1 MTPCMDSNRQLIDS
15 LTSHIALYH
24 SSIPSTSSSPSVNHP
39 RTSILRW
46 FSSLTVHQRQSSL
59 TVVDA
64 NFVKIIL
71 RMQKKLRKHG
81 HGCFIILPDLPSSDC
96 PDLPSLCFRRS
107 TGLLARTIASNDSEQ
122 SISREVRMFDSR
134 EGEQIE
140 GCSSWLG
147 VIDSFTFSEDFV
159 SNMDLF
165 VDVMDRI
172 SNGQFLRGEEN
183 ALGVAWEE
191 LPWLKTK
198 GYYSIEAF
206 LANKLEVALRLSWLN
221 SNGGKKRGLKAKEK
235 EKTNVAGVAANVY
248 FRKKGCLDWWAGLD
262 TGVRKKI
269 LQVVLGKAAK
279 YLTKGILKGTENT
292 LEDDIWLCGGAAEKT
307 VKDNDSASHQKTIL
321 PNFGIDAEFC
331 LVVLPAAI
339 SGKCT
344 PFTNLFNGLL
354 VLREMSAMILA
365 CQQNEYE
372 KDKLFFSTLGSVH
385 SISDCILRKVRD
397 LLMVISSDCIKMEL
411 LGEGNMKSRMNK
423 SEEKLGVGNR
433 RRKRRGR
440 NQKRQNLGGKSS
452 RASFALEK
460 STEDHGHGLV
470 HIEQAKSDGMI
481 SRLQAKDLHKET
493 SFSRVEME
501 HAKEFV
507 NGKVETAGKKKK
519 KESSKSKSSTLKE
532 PETIDSEV
540 GFQQV
545 TPQHAAFQSKAAE
558 SQRLGDDST
567 IQILPKDIP
576 VGADSLAPNPT
587 FCISMNKPDLDNGD
601 EVAHGIQQSSVVGSA
616 EGSSHIRLEC
626 FPLSNGAVGAPIT
639 SEGETYNCK
648 FGLEIAPCA
657 LPGLELDNVRR
668 SEEVKHQTPRQL
680 SDTVN
685 SETLAEA
692 IVSKEKTSLVH
703 RQDGK
708 DYCCHGSTSSSGC
721 TSNEWPS
728 VTPVHFASLNAQHLP
743 AATDRLHLDV
753 DRNWRNNFHQS
764 YVSTRHQARNPL
776 IEGGCSRIMSRTSAM
791 SLDWPPVVR
800 SASRL
805 TPSTASNYDT
815 GFIPRMHSPYQQ
827 SFTTH
832 GLQINGT
839 WTEDERKYSGDV
851 MDSCAPELVD
861 DSDSHWISEEEFE
874 VHAFS
879 GRDYNQYFG
888 GGVMYWNTSDHA
900 GTGFSRPPSLSS
912 DDSSWAWHEA
922 DMNRAID
929 DMVGFSS
936 SYSTS
941 GLTSPPA
948 SPFISPF
955 DPLGSGHQALGY
967 VIPGND
973 LSGKVLLSSTVT
985 DGVPEENASGSLNNS
1000 SGKVV
1005 EGQNGD
1011 SLSYPILRPIIIPNI
1026 SRKGSRSEFK
1036 LSHDLKSPCVP
1047 PTRQEQPR
1055 MKRPPSPVLLCVPR
1069 APRPPPPSPVGE
1081 SRKQRGFPTVR
1092 SGSSSPR
1099 HWGMRSWY
1107 HDGTNYEEPRLC
1119 VDGAEVIWPSWR
1131 NKSLSA
1137 TSMSQPLPGSL
1148 LQNRLIAISQLAL
1161 DQEHPDVAFPLQPPE
1176 FLNCPTLK
1184 ASLSLMHSLLHDE
1197 IDFFCKQVAAQN
1209 LNRKPYINWAVKRVA
1224 RSLQVLWP
1232 RSRTNIF
1239 GSYATG
1245 LSLPTSDVDLVV
1257 CLPPVRNL
1265 EPIKEAGILEGR
1277 NGIKETCLQH
1287 AARYLA
1293 NQEWVKNDSLKSVE
1307 NTAIPIIMLVAEVPH
1322 DLVASPA
1329 STSKVQAPK
1338 VESTQL
1344 ATEQGGIIDPDMV
1357 GKPSSPK
1364 CSQMKNDDV
1373 VDVKSVRLDISF
1385 KSPSHTGLQTTE
1397 LVRELTEQFP
1407 AATPLAL
1414 VLKQFL
1420 ADRSLDHSYSGGLS
1434 SYCLVLLIIRFLQH
1448 EHHLGRP
1455 INQNLGSLLMDFLYF
1470 FGNLFDPR
1478 QMRISIQGN
1487 GVYVN
1492 RERGHSIDPIHI
1504 DDPLFPTNNVGR
1516 NCFRIHQ
1523 CIKAFADAYSTLENE
1538 LPSLP
1543 SSGDPSARPSY
1554 RLLPKIVP
1562 IKDEL
1567 WQAFLQQIWPVALQ
1581 ITCPTTHWQ

>member
-1 MTPCMDSNRQLIDS
+1 MAPSPCMDSNQLIDS

-24 SSIPSTSSSPSVNHP
+24 SSTPSTSASPSVNYP
-39 RTSILRW
+39 RNSVLRW
-46 FSSLTVHQRQSSL
+46 FSSLTVQHRQSSL
-59 TVVDA
+59 TIVDA
-64 NFVKIIL
+64 KFAEIIL
-71 RMQKKLRKHG
+71 QMQKKIRRHG
-81 HGCFIILPDLPSSDC
+81 HGCFIILSDLPSSDC

-107 TGLLARTIASNDSEQ
+107 TGLLARTNVSNDLEQ
-122 SISREVRMFDSR
+122 SISRAVRMFGSQ
-134 EGEQIE
+134 EGERIE
-140 GCSSWLG
+140 ECSA
-147 VIDSFTFSEDFV
+147 IDSITFSEDFV
-159 SNMDLF
+159 SNVDRF
-165 VDVMDRI
+165 VCVMDNI
-172 SNGQFLRGEEN
+172 SNGQFLRSEEN

-191 LPWLKTK
+191 LPWLKAK

-221 SNGGKKRGLKAKEK
+221 SNGGKKRGMRAKEK
-235 EKTNVAGVAANVY
+235 EKTTVAGVAANVY
-248 FRKKGCLDWWAGLD
+248 FRKMGCLDWWAGVD

-279 YLTKGILKGTENT
+279 YLTKGILKGAKNT
-292 LEDDIWLCGGAAEKT
+292 LEDDIWLFGERAEKT
-307 VKDNDSASHQKTIL
+307 VRYNDSASSQRTIL
-321 PNFGIDAEFC
+321 PNFGMDAEFC
-331 LVVLPAAI
+331 LAVLPAPI

-344 PFTNLFNGLL
+344 PFTNFFNGLL
-354 VLREMSAMILA
+354 VLREMSAMVLA
-365 CQQNEYE
+365 CKHNEFE

-385 SISDCILRKVRD
+385 SVSDCILRKVRD
-397 LLMVISSDCIKMEL
+397 LLMVISGDCIKLEL
-411 LGEGNMKSRMNK
+411 LGEESMKFQMNK
-423 SEEKLGVGNR
+423 SEEKFRVGNR
-433 RRKRRGR
+433 RGKGRGR

-452 RASFALEK
+452 RASFAIEK
-460 STEDHGHGLV
+460 STEVHGHELA
-470 HIEQAKSDGMI
+470 HREQAKSDGMTG
-481 SRLQAKDLHKET
+481 RLQAKDLHKET

-501 HAKEFV
+501 RAKEIV
-507 NGKVETAGKKKK
+507 DGKVQTAGKKKK
-519 KESSKSKSSTLKE
+519 KESSRSKNSTLEE
-532 PETIDSEV
+532 PETRDSEV
-540 GFQQV
+540 RIEQV
-545 TPQHAAFQSKAAE
+545 TSQHAAVQTEAAE
-558 SQRLGDDST
+558 SQRLADAST
-567 IQILPKDIP
+567 IQTLPNNIP
-576 VGADSLAPNPT
+576 VSADSLAPNPS
-587 FCISMNKPDLDNGD
+587 FCSSTNKNDMYNGD
-601 EVAHGIQQSSVVGSA
+601 EVAHGTQECSVIGSA
-616 EGSSHIRLEC
+616 EDGSHIGLEC
-626 FPLSNGAVGAPIT
+626 FPPSYGAVGAPIT
-639 SEGETYNCK
+639 SGGETSSSK
-648 FGLEIAPCA
+648 FNSDIAPHA
-657 LPGLELDNVRR
+657 LPGLELDNVLK
-668 SEEVKHQTPRQL
+668 SEEVKHQTSRQL
-680 SDTVN
+680 SDTVI
-685 SETLAEA
+685 SEALTEA
-692 IVSKEKTSLVH
+692 IISKEETSHLH
-703 RQDGK
+703 RQDGGN
-708 DYCCHGSTSSSGC
+708 YCSHGSTSSSGC
-721 TSNEWPS
+721 TSFEWPS
-728 VTPVHFASLNAQHLP
+728 VTPVNFPSLNSQHLP

-753 DRNWRNNFHQS
+753 DHNWRNNFHQS

-776 IEGGCSRIMSRTSAM
+776 IDGGCSRIMSRTSAM

-805 TPSTASNYDT
+805 TPSMNSNYDT

-827 SFTTH
+827 SFPAH
-832 GLQINGT
+832 GLQLNGAR
-839 WTEDERKYSGDV
+839 TEDERKYSGDV
-851 MDSCAPELVD
+851 IDSCAPELVD

-874 VHAFS
+874 VHAIS

-900 GTGFSRPPSLSS
+900 GTSFSRPPSLSS

-922 DMNRAID
+922 DMNRTID
-929 DMVGFSS
+929 DMIGFSS
-936 SYSTS
+936 SYSTN

-948 SPFISPF
+948 SPFRSPF
-955 DPLGSGHQALGY
+955 DPLGPGHQALGY

-973 LSGKVLLSSTVT
+973 VSGKVLHSSTVT
-985 DGVPEENASGSLNNS
+985 DGVPEENTSGSLNNS
-1000 SGKVV
+1000 SGGVV
-1005 EGQNGD
+1005 EGQKGD
-1011 SLSYPILRPIIIPNI
+1011 SLPYPILRPIIIPNM

-1047 PTRQEQPR
+1047 RNRQEQPR
-1055 MKRPPSPVLLCVPR
+1055 VKRPPSPVVLCVPR

-1107 HDGTNYEEPRLC
+1107 HDGTNCEEPRICL
-1119 VDGAEVIWPSWR
+1119 DGAEVIWPSWR

-1137 TSMSQPLPGSL
+1137 TSMSQPLPGAL
-1148 LQNRLIAISQLAL
+1148 LQDRLIAISQLAL

-1176 FLNCPTLK
+1176 LLNCPTRK
-1184 ASLSLMHSLLHDE
+1184 ASLSLMHNLLHDE
-1197 IDFFCKQVAAQN
+1197 IDSFCKQVAAQN
-1209 LNRKPYINWAVKRVA
+1209 LTRKPYINWAVKRVA

-1239 GSYATG
+1239 GSYTTG

-1293 NQEWVKNDSLKSVE
+1293 NQEWVKNDSLKTVE

-1322 DLVASPA
+1322 DLVASTA

-1344 ATEQGGIIDPDMV
+1344 PTEQGGIIDPDMV
-1357 GKPSSPK
+1357 GLDKSSWPK
-1364 CSQMKNDDV
+1364 CLHMKNDDV
-1373 VDVKSVRLDISF
+1373 ADVKSVRLDISF

-1487 GVYVN
+1487 GIYVN

-1523 CIKAFADAYSTLENE
+1523 CIKAFADAYSSLENE
-1538 LPSLP
+1538 LTSLP
-1543 SSGDPSARPSY
+1543 SNGDPSARPSY

-1562 IKDEL
+1562 SIHH
-1567 WQAFLQQIWPVALQ
+1567 V
-1581 ITCPTTHWQ
+1581 

>member
-1 MTPCMDSNRQLIDS
+1 MNPSPSPPPTSTPTPSMDSNQLIDS

-24 SSIPSTSSSPSVNHP
+24 SSIPSTSSSSYVTHP
-39 RTSILRW
+39 RTLILRW
-46 FSSLTVHQRQSSL
+46 FSSLTVQQRQSSL
-59 TVVDA
+59 TIVDA
-64 NFVKIIL
+64 KFAEIIL
-71 RMQKKLRKHG
+71 QMQKKIRRYG
-81 HGCFIILPDLPSSDC
+81 HGCFIILPDLASGDC
-96 PDLPSLCFRRS
+96 PGLPSLCFRRS

-122 SISREVRMFDSR
+122 SISRAVRMFGSQ
-134 EGEQIE
+134 EGERIE
-140 GCSSWLG
+140 ECS
-147 VIDSFTFSEDFV
+147 VIDSITFSEDFV
-159 SNMDLF
+159 SN
-165 VDVMDRI
+165 VDQFFGVMDSI
-172 SNGQFLRGEEN
+172 SNGQFLRGDEN

-191 LPWLKTK
+191 LPWLKAK

-221 SNGGKKRGLKAKEK
+221 SNVGKKRGMKAKEK

-248 FRKKGCLDWWAGLD
+248 FRKMGCLDWWVGVD

-269 LQVVLGKAAK
+269 LQVVLGKAAN
-279 YLTKGILKGTENT
+279 YLTKVILKGSKNN
-292 LEDDIWLCGGAAEKT
+292 LEDDIWLSGEKVT
-307 VKDNDSASHQKTIL
+307 VRYNDSASRQKTVL
-321 PNFGIDAEFC
+321 PNFRMDAEFC
-331 LVVLPAAI
+331 LAVLPAPI

-344 PFTNLFNGLL
+344 PFTNVFNGLL
-354 VLREMSAMILA
+354 VLREMSAMILE
-365 CQQNEYE
+365 CKHNEYE

-397 LLMVISSDCIKMEL
+397 LLMGISSDCIKLEL
-411 LGEGNMKSRMNK
+411 LGEENMKSQMNK
-423 SEEKLGVGNR
+423 SEQKPGVGNR
-433 RRKRRGR
+433 RGKGRVR

-452 RASFALEK
+452 KASFAIEK
-460 STEDHGHGLV
+460 SAEVHGHGLA
-470 HIEQAKSDGMI
+470 HQEQAKSDGMT
-481 SRLQAKDLHKET
+481 SRLQAKDLHKDT

-501 HAKEFV
+501 HAKEFD
-507 NGKVETAGKKKK
+507 GKAQTVGKKKK
-519 KESSKSKSSTLKE
+519 KESSRSRSKNSTLKE
-532 PETIDSEV
+532 PETSVSEV
-540 GFQQV
+540 KIQQV
-545 TPQHAAFQSKAAE
+545 TPQHAAFQSEAAE
-558 SQRLGDDST
+558 SQRLADAST
-567 IQILPKDIP
+567 IQTLPNNIP
-576 VGADSLAPNPT
+576 AGADSLAPNPS
-587 FCISMNKPDLDNGD
+587 FCSSTNKPDVNNED
-601 EVAHGIQQSSVVGSA
+601 EVAHGTQECSVVGSA
-616 EGSSHIRLEC
+616 EDSSHIGMEC
-626 FPLSNGAVGAPIT
+626 FPLPNGAVGAPIT
-639 SEGETYNCK
+639 SGGETSSCK
-648 FGLEIAPCA
+648 FGLDIAPHA
-657 LPGLELDNVRR
+657 LPGLGLDNVLK
-668 SEEVKHQTPRQL
+668 SEEVKHQTSGNL
-680 SDTVN
+680 SDIVI
-685 SETLAEA
+685 SEALTES
-692 IVSKEKTSLVH
+692 IISKEETSLLH
-703 RQDGK
+703 RQDGGN
-708 DYCCHGSTSSSGC
+708 YCSHGFTSSSGC
-721 TSNEWPS
+721 RSYEWPS
-728 VTPVHFASLNAQHLP
+728 LTPVNFPALNSQHLP

-753 DRNWRNNFHQS
+753 DHNWRNNFHQS

-805 TPSTASNYDT
+805 TPSMTSNYDT

-827 SFTTH
+827 SFPAH

-839 WTEDERKYSGDV
+839 RTEDERKYSGDV

-900 GTGFSRPPSLSS
+900 GTSFSRPPSLSS

-922 DMNRAID
+922 DMNRTID

-948 SPFISPF
+948 SPFRSPF
-955 DPLGSGHQALGY
+955 DPLGSLGY

-973 LSGKVLLSSTVT
+973 VSGKVLHSSAMT

-1000 SGKVV
+1000 SGGVV
-1005 EGQNGD
+1005 EGQKGD
-1011 SLSYPILRPIIIPNI
+1011 SLSYPILRPIIIPNM

-1047 PTRQEQPR
+1047 RTRQDQPR
-1055 MKRPPSPVLLCVPR
+1055 VKRPPSPVVLCVPR

-1099 HWGMRSWY
+1099 HWGIRSWY
-1107 HDGTNYEEPRLC
+1107 HDGTNYEEPRICL
-1119 VDGAEVIWPSWR
+1119 DGAEVIWPSWR

-1137 TSMSQPLPGSL
+1137 TSLSQPLPGAL
-1148 LQNRLIAISQLAL
+1148 LQDRLIAISQLAL

-1176 FLNCPTLK
+1176 LSNCPTRK
-1184 ASLSLMHSLLHDE
+1184 VSLSLMHNLLHDE
-1197 IDFFCKQVAAQN
+1197 IDSFCKQVAAQN
-1209 LNRKPYINWAVKRVA
+1209 LTRKPYINWAVKRVA

-1239 GSYATG
+1239 GSYTTG

-1293 NQEWVKNDSLKSVE
+1293 NQEWVKNDSLKTVE

-1322 DLVASPA
+1322 DLVASTA

-1344 ATEQGGIIDPDMV
+1344 PTEQGGIVDPDMV
-1357 GKPSSPK
+1357 GLDKSSWPK
-1364 CSQMKNDDV
+1364 CSQMKNDIVADM
-1373 VDVKSVRLDISF
+1373 KSVRLDISF

-1397 LVRELTEQFP
+1397 LFMNSHWQVRELTEQFP

-1538 LPSLP
+1538 LTSLP
-1543 SSGDPSARPSY
+1543 NNGDPSARPSY
-1554 RLLPKIVP
+1554 KLLPKIVP
-1562 IKDEL
+1562 SIHH
-1567 WQAFLQQIWPVALQ
+1567 V
-1581 ITCPTTHWQ
+1581 